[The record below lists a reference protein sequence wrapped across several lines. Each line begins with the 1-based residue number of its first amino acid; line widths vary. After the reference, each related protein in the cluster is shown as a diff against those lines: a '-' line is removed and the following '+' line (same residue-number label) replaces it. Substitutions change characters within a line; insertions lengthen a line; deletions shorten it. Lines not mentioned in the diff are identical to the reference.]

1 VAALGVFLAA
11 PPASALEATAFF
23 ATGRPS
29 DVWGTGVGG
38 ALASTWFEVL
48 RLEGDLTRI
57 PGERPD
63 RSMTSLS
70 GTAALAPP
78 IGKITPYGGVGVGLF
93 RQSDGSR
100 TDTGTLKVLVFGLRF
115 KLKLLVLKAEYRRQ
129 SLSGEPLLPM
139 EHRFSGGGGIAF

>member
-1 VAALGVFLAA
+1 LSVVAA
-11 PPASALEATAFF
+11 ASSTYAMEATAFF

-29 DVWGTGVGG
+29 EVWGTGVGG
-38 ALASTWFEVL
+38 ALASTWFEIL
-48 RLEGDLTRI
+48 RLEGDVTRI
-57 PGERPD
+57 PGELPD
-63 RSMTSLS
+63 QSMTSLS

-93 RQSDGSR
+93 RQKDGSR
-100 TDTGTLKVLVFGLRF
+100 TDTGTLRVLVFGLRF

-139 EHRFSGGGGIAF
+139 EHRFSAGGGIAF

>member
-1 VAALGVFLAA
+1 MDATVFL
-11 PPASALEATAFF
+11 

-29 DVWGTGVGG
+29 EVWGVGAGG

-57 PGERPD
+57 PGELPD
-63 RSMTSLS
+63 QSMTSLS

-78 IGKITPYGGVGVGLF
+78 LGKITPYGGVGVGLF
-93 RQSDGSR
+93 RQAVGSR
-100 TDTGTLKVLVFGLRF
+100 TDTGTLKCLVFGLKF
-115 KLKLLVLKAEYRRQ
+115 KFSLLVLKAEYRRL

-139 EHRFSGGGGIAF
+139 EHRFSAGGGIAF